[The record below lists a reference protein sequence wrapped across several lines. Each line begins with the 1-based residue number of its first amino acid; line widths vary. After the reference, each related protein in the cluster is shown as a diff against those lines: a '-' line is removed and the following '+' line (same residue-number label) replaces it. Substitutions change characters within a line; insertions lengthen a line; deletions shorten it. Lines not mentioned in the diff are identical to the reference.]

1 MRTSSLLL
9 SDERVKSTEFTMSV
23 VASRPERAPMP
34 YNTTPYQSHVS
45 HTYTGSNGSAYSV
58 SIESVS
64 SRKCSVSS
72 YMSNYSQ
79 STAPSIYSPTSPSS
93 PNFSYSMFKA
103 ALTPAPAPKPA
114 EPIFKR
120 LPPEVYDC
128 ILRHLELEHTG
139 AHKSGCLTCFQ
150 RDLHSLALTNR
161 AWEKAVRSK
170 L

>member
-1 MRTSSLLL
+1 
-9 SDERVKSTEFTMSV
+9 
-23 VASRPERAPMP
+23 MP